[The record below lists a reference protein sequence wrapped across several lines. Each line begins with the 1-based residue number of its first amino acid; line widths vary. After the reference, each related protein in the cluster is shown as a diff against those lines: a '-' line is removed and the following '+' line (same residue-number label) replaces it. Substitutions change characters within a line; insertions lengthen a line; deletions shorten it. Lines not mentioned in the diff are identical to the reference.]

1 MAGRVRN
8 WGQAPIV
15 RSESTPAQ
23 ACGRQAE
30 QLAEQYLRERG
41 LRPIARNVR
50 CRGGEIDLVCLD
62 DDTLVFVE
70 VRLRRN
76 HRFGGAAA
84 SITPRK
90 QQRVIVAAQWW
101 LSAAGRRHATRAC
114 RFDAILLDALDAKSI
129 EWIPSAFTLDTW

>member
-8 WGQAPIV
+8 RAQASIV
-15 RSESTPAQ
+15 RPEPTPAQ
-23 ACGRQAE
+23 ARGRQAE

-41 LRPIARNVR
+41 LRPIARNVQ

-62 DDTLVFVE
+62 DDILVFVE

-76 HRFGGAAA
+76 DRFGGAAA

-90 QQRVIVAAQWW
+90 QQRVILAAQWW
-101 LSAAGRRHATRAC
+101 LSTGGRRHAKRAC
-114 RFDAILLDALDAKSI
+114 RFDAVLFDALDARSI
-129 EWIPSAFTLDTW
+129 EWIRAAFTLDTW